1 MINIS
6 EIANMTPDD
15 FNFPQGKVAP
25 KPCERGKCKMMV
37 VDIERRTIK
46 HDNIANISKYYNDEE
61 VWANNSYNAELKD
74 KEKHPLYAKY
84 GGSHATPSAGI
95 PLTED
100 LIKELE
106 IKFLTLH
113 IVSPS
118 DREDIMNGYKTN
130 KSWSEPYSIYHEPS
144 QNIFAIGTTVAKAM
158 EHYDKTKEL
167 SGEADLFIQPTFQF
181 MRVKKLLTNFHFAK
195 EPLLALTC
203 AFAGYEMIREAYKE
217 AVAKKYLFGDYGDRL
232 LMI

>member
-1 MINIS
+1 ML
-6 EIANMTPDD
+6 PDD
-15 FNFPQGKVAP
+15 FNFSQGKIAG
-25 KPCERGKCKMMV
+25 KPAERGTCKMMV
-37 VDIERRTIK
+37 VDIERRTIT
-46 HDNIANISKYYNDEE
+46 HDKISNIGKYHNDEE
-61 VWANNSYNAELKD
+61 VWANNSFNDELKD
-74 KEKHPLYAKY
+74 KDKHPVYAKY

-100 LIKELE
+100 LVKSLE

-113 IVSPS
+113 IAGP
-118 DREDIMNGYKTN
+118 RGKEDIMAGYKSN
-130 KSWSEPYSIYHEPS
+130 KGWSEPFSIYHEPS
-144 QNIFAIGTTVAKAM
+144 ENVFAIGTTVAKAI
-158 EHYDKTKEL
+158 EHYARTKEL
-167 SGEADLFIQPTFQF
+167 SGESELFIQPGQNPVFQF

-203 AFAGYEMIREAYKE
+203 AFGGYVMIREAYKE